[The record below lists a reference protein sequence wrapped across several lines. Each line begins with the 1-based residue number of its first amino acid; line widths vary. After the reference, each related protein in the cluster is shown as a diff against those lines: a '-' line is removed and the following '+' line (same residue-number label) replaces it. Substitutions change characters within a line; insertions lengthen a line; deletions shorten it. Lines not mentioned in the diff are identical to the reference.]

1 MSGPYFLDKL
11 RSGRCGKL
19 PSLCIWPMIG
29 SFGGEGGRFLLPVFA
44 AKNCFNTKMVMIK
57 GMRKITRG
65 CNHTDDFIV
74 GGRSS
79 AT

>member
-29 SFGGEGGRFLLPVFA
+29 SFGGEGGRFLLPAFVPQIRL
-44 AKNCFNTKMVMIK
+44 KTKIVKIK
-57 GMRKITRG
+57 GMRKIMEG
-65 CNHTDDFIV
+65 CNHADNFIV

-79 AT
+79 PT